1 MRYIVAYDIA
11 APRRLRRVARLLEKH
26 ALRCQKSVF
35 LYDGSKEKLAALL
48 DDIKA
53 LINEREDCVCAWG
66 LAESQPKLGLTRGT
80 SAYVY
85 PASVVIAGGQK
96 IFVDQGAA

>member
-11 APRRLRRVARLLEKH
+11 DPRRLRRVARLLEKH

-35 LYDGSKEKLAALL
+35 LYEGAKQRLTALL

-53 LINEREDCVCAWG
+53 LINEQEDCVCAWG

-80 SAYVY
+80 SAYIY
-85 PASVVIAGGQK
+85 PASVVIAGREK
-96 IFVDQGAA
+96 ILVDHGAA